1 MDINAI
7 IKIVKEIP
15 RSQWTDEKAV
25 KAALKKAGR
34 TTGKTFTEA
43 ELTKYAQQFKQLAK
57 NPSPLTLISMLLKSG
72 VSMSQINDIQRKMR
86 SK

>member
-1 MDINAI
+1 MDVNTI

-15 RSQWTDEKAV
+15 KNKWTDEAAV
-25 KAALKKAGR
+25 KKALKKAGKAS
-34 TTGKTFTEA
+34 GKNFSEA
-43 ELTKYAQQFKQLAK
+43 ELTRYAQQFKQMAK

-72 VSMSQINDIQRKMR
+72 ISMSQINDIQKKMR